1 MEVSRA
7 TVVAEPGPL
16 AEDIAERRAREG
28 AKRREPIEEPPVGRK
43 HPCDLRLLQHY
54 LADED
59 AVGIARVPPRKVA
72 AGAAVPGEDP
82 PAKRRLIGRWGVQ
95 FGPGTARQAEWCG
108 AAAVYGCP

>member
-7 TVVAEPGPL
+7 TVVAESGPL

-59 AVGIARVPPRKVA
+59 AVGIARVPPRKLA

-82 PAKRRLIGRWGVQ
+82 PAKRRRTRRWVVHSRHR
-95 FGPGTARQAEWCG
+95 PVRPAERWR
-108 AAAVYGCP
+108 ASAF

>member
-16 AEDIAERRAREG
+16 AEDIAERRPREG

-82 PAKRRLIGRWGVQ
+82 PAKRRLRGRCVVQ
-95 FGPGTARQAEWCG
+95 FRHRTVRPVEC
-108 AAAVYGCP
+108 